1 MIALATAQ
9 LARGLDHDLDILA
22 EALYVIGQ
30 PWQIVLHVVCSCSH
44 FCFYFSHPR
53 ITRITVPSL
62 RAHGQHKLLSLNCI
76 GPFPIGFDILARDA
90 CPSTLQIERHDW
102 DISKILSPF
111 WNVTEIL
118 TAELVGTIRGAP
130 VAALS
135 HR

>member
-1 MIALATAQ
+1 MSYMWFAAAAISASTFL
-9 LARGLDHDLDILA
+9 I
-22 EALYVIGQ
+22 IGSL
-30 PWQIVLHVVCSCSH
+30 VSRC
-44 FCFYFSHPR
+44 R
-53 ITRITVPSL
+53 PSV
-62 RAHGQHKLLSLNCI
+62 RMASTSFLLSLNCI

-90 CPSTLQIERHDW
+90 CPSTVQIERHDW